1 MSTQNLP
8 YIVIIDSP
16 STTAA
21 DTAAV
26 SGGEALIKDGAGNQL
41 FKFKTNKGIDGS
53 REFGLAESQKD
64 ADLTVQAATV
74 GLETS
79 VIISQDVDEAGGDGL
94 AQVKVSYVAVTGD
107 TTTTIASKLA
117 NLINAHK
124 SLKVTATPSS
134 AVITLVGD
142 AGYPLWIGSALS
154 NLVEASGMAATT
166 ASADGALANDQQA
179 ITVASSTG
187 FAAGDTVTLSGF
199 AAGDGDYVIASIA
212 SGTSI
217 VLWNE
222 GSDIDATSGDRDVIL
237 KAQERKHNADDL
249 IASGVAASF
258 QKDGNGNAVLPTAG
272 AVYLESKF
280 SFMAPKGYGGF
291 NNQSSDQEHLL
302 KVYVKQSGATAA
314 NFSKALDGLDAV
326 IAAI

>member
-16 STTAA
+16 SATAS

-26 SGGEALIKDGAGNQL
+26 SGGEAIIKDGAGNQL

-64 ADLTVQAATV
+64 ADLTVQLPTV

-154 NLVEASGMAATT
+154 NLVEAPGMETEAVTLVGSLSNDT
-166 ASADGALANDQQA
+166 QAL
-179 ITVASSTG
+179 TVADESG
-187 FAAGDTVTLSGF
+187 FSAGDTISLSGF
-199 AAGDGDYVIASIA
+199 TGDGDYVVYSVS
-212 SGTSI
+212 SGSI
-217 VLWNE
+217 VVINE
-222 GSDIDATSGDRDVIL
+222 GSAITGTGTATLV
-237 KAQERKHNADDL
+237 AQERKHNANDL
-249 IASGVAASF
+249 ISAGVAASF
-258 QKDGNGNAVLPTAG
+258 QKDLNGDAVLPTAG
-272 AVYLESKF
+272 SIYLESKF

-291 NNQSSDQEHLL
+291 NNQSSDQEQLL
-302 KVYVKQSGATAA
+302 KVYIRQDASAA
-314 NFSKALDGLDAV
+314 NLDAAIDGLDAV

>member
-16 STTAA
+16 SATAA

-41 FKFKTNKGIDGS
+41 YKFKTSKGLSGS

-154 NLVEASGMAATT
+154 NLVETSGMAATT
-166 ASADGALANDQQA
+166 ASADGTLADDQQD
-179 ITVASSTG
+179 ISVASSAD
-187 FAAGDTVTLSGF
+187 FAAGDTVTLAGF
-199 AAGDGDYVIASIA
+199 VAGDGDYVIASTA
-212 SGTSI
+212 SGTI

-222 GSDIDATSGDRDVIL
+222 GSAIDATAGARTVTL
-237 KAQERKHNADDL
+237 KSQERKHSADDL
-249 IASGVAASF
+249 IAAGVKASF
-258 QKDGNGNAVLPTAG
+258 QKDGNGDAVLPTAG
-272 AVYLESKF
+272 AIYLESKF

>member
-16 STTAA
+16 SATAA

-41 FKFKTNKGIDGS
+41 YKFKASKGLSGS

-154 NLVEASGMAATT
+154 NLVETSGMETEAVTLV
-166 ASADGALANDQQA
+166 GALSDDTQDL
-179 ITVASSTG
+179 TVASSAG
-187 FAAGDTVTLSGF
+187 FSAGDTITLSGF
-199 AAGDGDYVIASIA
+199 TTGDGDYVVYS
-212 SGTSI
+212 
-217 VLWNE
+217 VP
-222 GSDIDATSGDRDVIL
+222 DATSILVINEGAAITGTGDATVV
-237 KAQERKHNADDL
+237 AQERKHAANDL
-249 IASGVAASF
+249 IAAGVKASF
-258 QKDGNGNAVLPTAG
+258 QKDGNGNPVEFTAG
-272 AVYLESKF
+272 ATYLESKF

-291 NNQSSDQEHLL
+291 NNQLSDQEHLL
-302 KVYVKQSGATAA
+302 KVYVNQSATAA
-314 NFSKALDGLDAV
+314 NLDAAIDGLDAV

>member
-16 STTAA
+16 SATAA

-41 FKFKTNKGIDGS
+41 YKFKTNKGLSGS

-154 NLVEASGMAATT
+154 NLVETSGMETEAVTSVAGLSDDTQ
-166 ASADGALANDQQA
+166 DL
-179 ITVASSTG
+179 TVASSAG
-187 FAAGDTVTLSGF
+187 FSAGDTITLSGF
-199 AAGDGDYVIASIA
+199 TTGDGDYVVYSVA
-212 SGTSI
+212 SGLI
-217 VLWNE
+217 VVINE
-222 GSDIDATSGDRDVIL
+222 GAAITGTGDATVV
-237 KAQERKHNADDL
+237 AQERKHAADDL
-249 IASGVAASF
+249 IAAGVKASF
-258 QKDGNGNAVLPTAG
+258 QKDGNGNPVEFTAG
-272 AVYLESKF
+272 ATYLESKF

-302 KVYVKQSGATAA
+302 KVYVKQDATAA
-314 NFSKALDGLDAV
+314 NLDAAIDGLDAV